1 MGNEAL
7 FRDKP
12 IWKAIFMLSG
22 PAVLSILI
30 MTIYNMADMF
40 FISML
45 GDDRQVAAISVV
57 GPVFSLATAGATM
70 LGAGGCAVIAK
81 MLGQQL
87 RDDASACGSM
97 CLWAALT
104 FGGLYA
110 VAMLMFTKPILV
122 FLGTTPDMMGFAQRY
137 MRILAAGAPF
147 MLFSVAVGSIVRSEG
162 AVILGLVS
170 NMAGT
175 ILNIILDPLFIL
187 VFKMGISGAA
197 LATVVGN
204 VVASSVLGVYIW
216 RKSELLSFSP
226 IKAWRGIKTLPHVLF
241 VGLPNG
247 INSTL
252 AGIAATFGNR
262 LLSGYGSGAIA
273 AMSAA
278 GKATMIISMVQMGI
292 CMGVSP
298 LLAYNYGAKNV
309 QRVRET
315 LQKVT
320 ILTFSIGCA
329 AAVGCFVAR
338 NQLIG
343 MFLKDAA
350 HAATGRELMMFFIVA
365 SPMMGLYYL
374 SSNFIQAAGN
384 AFLATLVS
392 VLRQGALL
400 IPFLYVLHHFFG
412 LTGIAAAHTASD
424 LCAIIVAVIACLWQY
439 NHMKKSMPQSE
450 ISKTA

>member
-1 MGNEAL
+1 MGSEAL

-12 IWKAIFMLSG
+12 IWKAIFILSG
-22 PAVLSILI
+22 PAVVTILI

-81 MLGQQL
+81 MLGEQL
-87 RDDASACGSM
+87 REKASACGSM
-97 CLWAALT
+97 CIWVALI
-104 FGGLYA
+104 FGTLYGA
-110 VAMLMFTKPILV
+110 AMLAFPQPILV
-122 FLGTTPDMMGFAQRY
+122 FLGATEDLLIFAQRY
-137 MRILAAGAPF
+137 MQILAAGAPF
-147 MLFSVAVGSIVRSEG
+147 MLFSMAMGSIVRAEG
-162 AVILGLVS
+162 AVIPGLIS
-170 NMAGT
+170 NLAGT
-175 ILNIILDPLFIL
+175 ILNILLDPLFIL
-187 VFKMGISGAA
+187 TFKMGISGAA
-197 LATVVGN
+197 LATVIGN
-204 VVASSVLGVYIW
+204 AVASGILAVYIW
-216 RKSELLSFSP
+216 RKSDLLSFSP
-226 IKAWRGIKTLPHVLF
+226 IKAWRGLKTLSHVLF

-252 AGIAATFGNR
+252 AGFAATFGNR
-262 LLSGYGSGAIA
+262 LLSSYGSGAIA

-278 GKATMIISMVQMGI
+278 NKATMIISMVQMGI

-329 AAVGCFVAR
+329 AAIGCFIAR
-338 NQLIG
+338 DQLIS

-350 HAATGRELMMFFIVA
+350 HASTGRGLMMFFIVA

-400 IPFLYVLHHFFG
+400 IPFLYVFHYLFG
-412 LTGIAAAHTASD
+412 LPGIAAAHTASD
-424 LCAIIVAVIACLWQY
+424 LCAILAAVICCLYQY
-439 NHMKKSMPQSE
+439 KKMNKLSTQCPSD
-450 ISKTA
+450 A